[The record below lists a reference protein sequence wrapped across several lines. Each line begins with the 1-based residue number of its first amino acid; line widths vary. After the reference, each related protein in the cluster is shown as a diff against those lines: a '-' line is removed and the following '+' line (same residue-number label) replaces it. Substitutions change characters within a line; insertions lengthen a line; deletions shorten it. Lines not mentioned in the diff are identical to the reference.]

1 MPRYR
6 VEEKKPQA
14 ERISVFSLLFP
25 LLSVLYAEGMFA
37 YFSGFSLD
45 VYKVL
50 FALAAGA
57 FGVALSR
64 LTPWRGV
71 NFVLQSLWLLFCF
84 GWITVQFLCFAA
96 GGTYLSL
103 FVPGEN
109 LPAVSAVFGMA
120 ASNLPFLICMLVPVV
135 LQFTL
140 QAMALLRRR
149 SLLGKLLGGDWM
161 ELLGM
166 LLLALILSFTSFTL
180 AMRDDADAPSPRHL
194 MEIAYDPALS
204 AETFGILPQTAL
216 DLKFNVLHIAKDEV
230 IKHYIVTGD
239 GTRVEVTEREAESW
253 LREG

>member
-1 MPRYR
+1 MREPRPITRIELSEKNKGLRLIAAIALLVIGVIGITVGFMHALNRDDGWQR
-6 VEEKKPQA
+6 VQVVTQ
-14 ERISVFSLLFP
+14 ERSCT
-25 LLSVLYAEGMFA
+25 E
-37 YFSGFSLD
+37 
-45 VYKVL
+45 
-50 FALAAGA
+50 
-57 FGVALSR
+57 
-64 LTPWRGV
+64 
-71 NFVLQSLWLLFCF
+71 NFVLQSLWMLFCF
-84 GWITVQFLCFAA
+84 GWITVQFLCCAA

-109 LPAVSAVFGMA
+109 LPAVSAVLGMA
-120 ASNLPFLICMLVPVV
+120 ASNLPFIICMLVPVV

-140 QAMALLRRR
+140 QAMSLLRRR

-194 MEIAYDPALS
+194 LEIEYNPALS
-204 AETFGILPQTAL
+204 AETFGVLPQTAL

-239 GTRVEVTEREAESW
+239 GAQVEVTEREAASW
-253 LREG
+253 LQEG